1 MVVDSGRKF
10 EHGMRIVFTVIT
22 EQDRFKSMNEQQ
34 QQQTIRKNTL
44 PDKIIQ
50 NLGREKRNSQIKVKG
65 VHHD

>member
-34 QQQTIRKNTL
+34 QQQHVVRQFENV
-44 PDKIIQ
+44 
-50 NLGREKRNSQIKVKG
+50 NLTA
-65 VHHD
+65 